1 MRIALTAG
9 LIVSTVTL
17 AGCGSRG
24 VHIDPDAQ
32 PVATRWNATLSTPPE
47 LAGALQVTGTGWMGY
62 REKDSSQTQA
72 HVSIDNAPPGG
83 RHPWHVHRGKCGLD
97 QGIFGPPDAYPLLKV
112 GGNGHAEADADLPV
126 AMPREGQYFVNVH
139 ASPTNMGT
147 IVACGNMAPPVR

>member
-1 MRIALTAG
+1 MRIVLTAG
-9 LIVSTVTL
+9 LIASAVTL
-17 AGCGSRG
+17 AACGGRG

-32 PVATRWNATLSTPPE
+32 PLATRWNATLSTPPE
-47 LAGALQVTGTGWMGY
+47 LAGALQVTGTAWMGY

-83 RHPWHVHRGKCGLD
+83 RHPWHVHRGRCGSD
-97 QGIFGPPDAYPLLKV
+97 QGIFGPADAYPLLKV
-112 GGNGHAEADADLPV
+112 GGKGHAEADAYLPV
-126 AMPREGQYFVNVH
+126 PMPREGQYFVNVH